1 MFKNLFNNIG
11 YTLEKMGKI
20 LFYFFLI
27 AGILSP
33 IILFLLDTW
42 SKYEEFILA
51 PIVIIP
57 WAFFIGLPLC
67 GFGRLISNTE
77 KNREER

>member
-20 LFYFFLI
+20 LFYFYLI
-27 AGILSP
+27 VGILSP
-33 IILFLLDTW
+33 LILFLLDVW
-42 SKYEEFILA
+42 SEYIEFVLA

-57 WAFFIGLPLC
+57 LAFFIGLPLC

-77 KNREER
+77 KNKEK